1 MDFTRFHVHLE
12 SNVLNQFHMRA
23 LENGRK
29 QNIVPCI
36 QTRADLHTKCSKI
49 YFTLTHPV
57 LDIYDIQTLKRFQ
70 YNLRKGAR
78 NFMN

>member
-36 QTRADLHTKCSKI
+36 QTRANIAHIKMFEILFYSYPSSAWYKW
-49 YFTLTHPV
+49 
-57 LDIYDIQTLKRFQ
+57 QTLKRF
-70 YNLRKGAR
+70 
-78 NFMN
+78 